1 MKVVKIGSTG
11 MEVAVPALFVTGLRS
26 DVKLFA
32 SPDGLR
38 VAHIE
43 AEEVQLHSR
52 KYIGCSCRIEFDGSL
67 WRASGR
73 LLHSRTRTR
82 PTDAAYAT
90 WEALAVRV
98 CTELQRSDKWAELA
112 LHNEMTGAKMVSTF
126 MRKELETMKQDLA
139 KVQKTLDNNEALL
152 SLASE
157 TLTAEEHSV
166 AAALIN
172 AGHSVADSI
181 LATKALNP

>member
-1 MKVVKIGSTG
+1 
-11 MEVAVPALFVTGLRS
+11 MEVVVPALFVTGLRS
-26 DVKLFA
+26 DVKLFV
-32 SPDGLR
+32 SPDGLS

-73 LLHSRTRTR
+73 MLHSRTRTR

-98 CTELQRSDKWAELA
+98 CTELQRSDEWARISLQ
-112 LHNEMTGAKMVSTF
+112 NEMTGAKMVSNYA
-126 MRKELETMKQDLA
+126 RRELETMKQDMS
-139 KVQKTLDNNEALL
+139 KVQKMIDNSDALL
-152 SLASE
+152 SLARE

-172 AGHSVADSI
+172 AGHSVADAI
-181 LATKALNP
+181 LAAKAIKSC